1 MTIIRHLTG
10 DEARAWVLS
19 RAFRRV
25 VKGQL
30 VCQSLDSG
38 EDDPDVEVYVG
49 GALYWHAAITNDALQ
64 EFFDADSNI
73 LGAEE
78 REILASL
85 AT

>member
-1 MTIIRHLTG
+1 VTIVRHLTG
-10 DEARAWVLS
+10 DEARAWTLS
-19 RAFRRV
+19 RAFRRA

-38 EDDPDVEVYVG
+38 EDDPDVEVYVD

-64 EFFDADSNI
+64 EFFDADANA

-78 REILASL
+78 REILATL
-85 AT
+85 P

>member
-1 MTIIRHLTG
+1 MTIIRRLTG
-10 DEARAWVLS
+10 DEARAWSVS
-19 RAFRRV
+19 APFRRA

-30 VCQSLDSG
+30 VCQSLDSDD
-38 EDDPDVEVYVG
+38 DDPDVEIF
-49 GALYWHAAITNDALQ
+49 ALGVMVWRSTVTDDPIQ
-64 EFFDADSNI
+64 EFFDDTVEN